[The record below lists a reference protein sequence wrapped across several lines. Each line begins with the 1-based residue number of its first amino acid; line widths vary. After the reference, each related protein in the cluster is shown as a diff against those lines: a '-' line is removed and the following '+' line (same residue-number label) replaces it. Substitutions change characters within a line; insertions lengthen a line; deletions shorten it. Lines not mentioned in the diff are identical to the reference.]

1 VYIEG
6 ELTNFFSIL
15 DMSFKFFN
23 EIKWLVLTQK
33 KIDYVNF
40 AGRQVLLRGCLLR
53 LGVI

>member
-33 KIDYVNF
+33 KSIMSI
-40 AGRQVLLRGCLLR
+40 LLVDKCFCEEVCCDWG
-53 LGVI
+53 